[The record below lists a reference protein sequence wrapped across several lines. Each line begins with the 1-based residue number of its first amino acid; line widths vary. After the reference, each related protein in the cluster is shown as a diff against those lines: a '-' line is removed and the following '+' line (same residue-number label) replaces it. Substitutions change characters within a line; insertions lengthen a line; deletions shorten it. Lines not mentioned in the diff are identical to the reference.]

1 MANPKTLTCECF
13 GSDVQI
19 SVKLQIMTFWFLSF
33 PHMIELSSPV
43 LFFHCQYIYYKNVP
57 WSAALLLLIVYSVV
71 NADVSQFQ
79 ILKDSLR
86 WWCTFVLWSHALPS
100 SACGYQ
106 CYDHNISCKWLRA
119 LVCIQVRKPIIRH
132 SLPSVKADNLFLE
145 EDSFHLQPKFT
156 LWRTYFPLTMKG
168 ALPYSIPGSW
178 NARHSDI
185 RMWNSEW
192 QIQAYLFIKKPV
204 YPSAGSHSS
213 CFTVWSIC

>member
-1 MANPKTLTCECF
+1 MVCSFAIVDCVQCCKCRCF
-13 GSDVQI
+13 RIPDSKG
-19 SVKLQIMTFWFLSF
+19 LSK
-33 PHMIELSSPV
+33 MMM
-43 LFFHCQYIYYKNVP
+43 YIC
-57 WSAALLLLIVYSVV
+57 SL
-71 NADVSQFQ
+71 VS
-79 ILKDSLR
+79 
-86 WWCTFVLWSHALPS
+86 CPS
-100 SACGYQ
+100 QLSACGYQ

-156 LWRTYFPLTMKG
+156 LWRTYFLLTMKG

-213 CFTVWSIC
+213 CFTLWSIC